1 MKDVQKS
8 SEQLWAVVI
17 GDSATP
23 SVFFDDEAKAVAYAR
38 EREIAHWDVFVA
50 RVTHVSDADRILSK
64 PTSSPRERASNG
76 KPNGSSRSSRE
87 AAASAKGA

>member
-38 EREIAHWDVFVA
+38 KHEAAHWDVFVA

-64 PTSSPRERASNG
+64 PTSSPRERAPSGANG
-76 KPNGSSRSSRE
+76 KTNGSPRE